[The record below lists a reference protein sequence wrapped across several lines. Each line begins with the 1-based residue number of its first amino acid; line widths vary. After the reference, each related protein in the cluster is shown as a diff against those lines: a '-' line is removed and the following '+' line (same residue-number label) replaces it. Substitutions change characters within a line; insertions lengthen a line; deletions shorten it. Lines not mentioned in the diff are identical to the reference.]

1 MQELTTRQIEIL
13 KVIIDEYTATGVAVG
28 SDVLEKKYKLGVSP
42 ATIRNEMVVL
52 AQKGYLNKNH
62 FSAGRE
68 PSALGYRF
76 YIKNIMKE
84 KHLSTVDE
92 VSYKNSLWDDR
103 ATTHKLLAHG
113 VKILA
118 EKTGMIAVAA
128 TNSGDMYYS
137 GVGNIFDQMPT
148 DELNVTKKM
157 CGLLDQYS
165 FWQQVMQRY
174 FATEQEV
181 FYMLGKEDFY
191 DPVFEPCAIVMSD
204 FRIGESH
211 GVIGVLGP
219 KRMRFDVYIPQVRY
233 FSQLLEQIA
242 VVK

>member
-13 KVIIDEYTATGVAVG
+13 KVIIEEHTASGEAVG

-157 CGLLDQYS
+157 CGLLDQ
-165 FWQQVMQRY
+165 
-174 FATEQEV
+174 EV

>member
-1 MQELTTRQIEIL
+1 MQELTSRQIEIL
-13 KVIIDEYTATGVAVG
+13 KVIIEEYTASGEAVG

-52 AQKGYLNKNH
+52 AQKGYLSKTH
-62 FSAGRE
+62 FSAGRV

-103 ATTHKLLAHG
+103 ATVYKLLAHG

-118 EKTGMIAVAA
+118 EKTGMIAIAV
-128 TNSGDMYYS
+128 TNTGDMYYS
-137 GVGNIFDQMPT
+137 GVSNIFDQMPT

-181 FYMLGKEDFY
+181 FYMLGEEDFF

-204 FRIGESH
+204 FRIGDVH

-219 KRMRFDVYIPQVRY
+219 KRMRFDIYIPQVRY